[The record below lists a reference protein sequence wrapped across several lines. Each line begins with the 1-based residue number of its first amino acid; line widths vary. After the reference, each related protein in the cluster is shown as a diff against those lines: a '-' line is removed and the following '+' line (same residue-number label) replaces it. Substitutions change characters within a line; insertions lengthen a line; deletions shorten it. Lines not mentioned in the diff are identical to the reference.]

1 MKARDILAVLFF
13 VLTIYSFAGGTLL
26 GVVNYPSWISVNPA
40 DFAALH
46 QTVNR
51 SITIFY
57 VPFFFLCVL
66 LNIVLI
72 WFHPR
77 AMSTVWVVVAATLNL
92 FIWIVTVTLAIP
104 IHKQLDHAKSIE
116 LIDRLIFYHV
126 CLRVI
131 PGLVLVLISGVLLY
145 QVIKESPA

>member
-1 MKARDILAVLFF
+1 MKARDFLAVLFF

-26 GVVNYPSWISVNPA
+26 GVVNYPSWRSVNPS
-40 DFAALH
+40 DFPVLH
-46 QTVNR
+46 QMVNS
-51 SITIFY
+51 SISIFY

-66 LNIVLI
+66 VNIVLI

-77 AMSTVWVVVAATLNL
+77 AMSTVWVAVAATLNL

-104 IHKQLDHAKSIE
+104 IHKQLNHAKSIE

-126 CLRVI
+126 YLRVV
-131 PGLVLVLISGVLLY
+131 PGLVLVLISGALLY
-145 QVIKESPA
+145 QVIRRSSA